1 MSCIHTFRR
10 ADEFVYKNDV
20 ILTSIFVSRDLDQSS
35 ALTRRVSAKP
45 GVWGSHSLPQVC
57 VQFVQEDFLT
67 SGLGLMCEVIDNEM
81 KAWRQSTDKG
91 VPQPHIFKK
100 KRRKTAA
107 GFACNG
113 RQILHALCCLGV
125 DYRENEEKVYT
136 CKSPL
141 FTQERQGWEGREWG
155 RRKSKGD
162 N

>member
-1 MSCIHTFRR
+1 
-10 ADEFVYKNDV
+10 
-20 ILTSIFVSRDLDQSS
+20 
-35 ALTRRVSAKP
+35 
-45 GVWGSHSLPQVC
+45 
-57 VQFVQEDFLT
+57 
-67 SGLGLMCEVIDNEM
+67 MCEVIDNEM

-141 FTQERQGWEGREWG
+141 FTQERQGGRGGNGAGGKVRETT
-155 RRKSKGD
+155 RRPCSGIGFTV
-162 N
+162 NN